1 MKKRPNSPHCII
13 TLPPPDSPAPSP
25 NFGKFARS
33 IKELR
38 DNQESDDESNEKKGK
53 SLDDD
58 FEDDKA
64 KMNVKEEDVE
74 ENSKNFN
81 KIRKIKYFQG
91 YLLKRIRRLK
101 IWKLRYFII
110 DLRGS
115 SKKITYYKTEEHY
128 LKKMKPKGVIEIT
141 ENRLE
146 KENKVILIDKAY
158 FEQNTNSIQPPISL
172 VPPKQDQQEINSIKL
187 NQQDLNFTLIIF
199 DKILSLKANNERE
212 KLEILNYISK
222 KLFKNTENQI
232 LLDDEFILQK
242 IFNCS
247 YSQTGNSYPLF
258 NTQVNKNKIKKNSIQ
273 SGKINLSFGIKKTA
287 DEIDGKNALKNNSP
301 PNLQENGQQSSNP
314 EKKQEFQ
321 FIQRIK
327 KIKSTN
333 QIKEETNID
342 KTKLKTNIQFEYT
355 NINNLQAKLP
365 KHVNLWITN
374 YRIIIL
380 SNQTDYNADDHEL
393 HQQRENV
400 KRKKNKNK
408 ILTSIPMDSIR
419 QISLQNHKESLS
431 DNFSNIIH
439 QSLSISSN
447 PIHQFITVFGK
458 DIRKLQ
464 FGFDYSFD
472 SEFIF
477 SVKYFME
484 LITNKLHFTYHY
496 SSFIIPP
503 PSSLPLFEQQIKYL
517 TNKYLIPIY
526 KYLYKLENEWN
537 RWNPSFAIHAW
548 KFLNLEIYHNHYHS
562 NAPSSSSS
570 SFSFSSSNSTS
581 TSNSNFPFPSP
592 FNAPSSVPASSSHY
606 STHKIEYNKLFIV
619 PFDIDDFLYLNSYK
633 LRLGLFHFLFIV
645 FYFSQVIFFYNIIII
660 LVLHPILFPF
670 PFYFLFI
677 HLFSSPLPVFC
688 LLPLFHLFLFLLSSP
703 FPSPLLTFSPLPSL
717 YPSPLYTYYPFS
729 LSLFPLLSSSS
740 QI

>member
-562 NAPSSSSS
+562 NAPPSSS